1 MDRRSYLRHTAAVG
15 SILGAGCLSTF
26 RDSGPTVLD
35 KPEWRRAESEAL
47 SFPAF
52 EEQLP
57 EVTLPSP
64 LHDREVTTTEFEG
77 DRHVLVT
84 FIFTR
89 CMGPCPVLTS
99 NLAQV
104 QVDAAENGYGDEI
117 ALLPITFDPQFDT
130 AERLQAF
137 SEDRGADPTADNWQ
151 FLRPSSFDRV
161 TSVVNETFGVG
172 VEKTETYDLEPRGNQ
187 SNNQT
192 DGDQQNT
199 EHDGGNAPF
208 VHVVLTV
215 LVNRDG
221 YVERAYD
228 GSNTPTPAVLIDDL
242 GTVRNSFD

>member
-1 MDRRSYLRHTAAVG
+1 MDRRSYLRGTVAVG

-52 EEQLP
+52 DQQLP

-64 LHDREVTTTEFEG
+64 LHDREVTTTEFNSE
-77 DRHVLVT
+77 RHVLVT
-84 FIFTR
+84 FVFTR

-104 QVDAAENGYGDEI
+104 QVDAAENGYEHEI

-130 AERLQAF
+130 AERLRTF
-137 SEDRGADPTADNWQ
+137 SADRGADPVADNWQ
-151 FLRPSSFDRV
+151 FLRPPSFDRAID
-161 TSVVNETFGVG
+161 VVNGIFGVG
-172 VEKTETYDLEPRGNQ
+172 VKKTETYDQKSREGH
-187 SNNQT
+187 SDTQT
-192 DGDQQNT
+192 DGDQQST
-199 EHDGGNAPF
+199 EHDGSNAPF
-208 VHVVLTV
+208 VHIVLTL

-228 GSNTPTPAVLIDDL
+228 GSNTPTPAALIDDL
-242 GTVRNSFD
+242 ETVRNGFN